1 MGKCLGKPAKGKPQ
15 SVYST
20 HGGTKKLA
28 MTKGRS
34 MYIPEDHTSL
44 QRDNLQESQR
54 QIIEFFEEE
63 LDGELMHNVYATAQT
78 DYKVGDSIEYA
89 PDMEENLSFEL
100 PDKREGATTKAKIT
114 FAYKTLNGKTTQLVD
129 KANQDSLA
137 IIRLP
142 GDPHQAMFSVFD
154 GHGPYGEHA
163 SHFCRMEI
171 LKMYALARE
180 RQGRDAAPES
190 LLSATIHKL
199 HKKFAATNT
208 YNSGVDP
215 FVSGTT
221 GIIVFLNGRDIIAA
235 NVGDSRAVLGSKDK
249 ASGSIEVIALSSD
262 HKPQREDEKKRI
274 EQTKAVLL
282 TEHDIRGTPSPNG
295 DPGKTYICREKKG
308 EIVYGV
314 LFSRSIGDVDAHRHL
329 GVITDPEFDKAKID
343 DSKEQCVIVASDG
356 VWDQMTNEEVVN
368 IVFETHDPLEAC
380 NRIVKIASTRW
391 TESEEHRRDDIT
403 LTVIGIGDTF
413 PAN

>member
-1 MGKCLGKPAKGKPQ
+1 
-15 SVYST
+15 
-20 HGGTKKLA
+20 
-28 MTKGRS
+28 
-34 MYIPEDHTSL
+34 MYVLMVGVI
-44 QRDNLQESQR
+44 QEN
-54 QIIEFFEEE
+54 I
-63 LDGELMHNVYATAQT
+63 
-78 DYKVGDSIEYA
+78 
-89 PDMEENLSFEL
+89 SFTL
-100 PDKREGATTKAKIT
+100 PDKREGATSSSKIT

-171 LKMYALARE
+171 LKMFALARE
-180 RQGRDAAPES
+180 RQGRDASPEA
-190 LLSATIHKL
+190 LLTATVNKL
-199 HKKFAATNT
+199 HKKFAATNQF
-208 YNSGVDP
+208 NSGVVSEPQNFSALFCKTGNACLQDP

-221 GIIVFLNGRDIIAA
+221 GIIVFLNGREIIAA
-235 NVGDSRAVLGSKDK
+235 NVGDSRAVLGNKDPK
-249 ASGSIEVIALSSD
+249 TGQVDVIALSSD
-262 HKPQREDEKKRI
+262 HKPQREDERKRI

-308 EIVYGV
+308 EIIYGV

-329 GVITDPEFDKAKID
+329 GVITDPEFDKATID
-343 DSKEQCVIVASDG
+343 ESKDQCVIVASDG
-356 VWDQMTNEEVVN
+356 VWDQMSNEEVVN

-380 NRIVKIASTRW
+380 NRIVKIASTR
-391 TESEEHRRDDIT
+391 
-403 LTVIGIGDTF
+403 
-413 PAN
+413 